1 MTKLEYCAKPYKRK
15 WSPFVLREDYRLFIL
30 FFFFFFA
37 LCLIVDFFFFCIL
50 EFSCFSYERIYNL
63 IYLQKI
69 LFSISFL
76 KIGVDN
82 KIKLNVMDTLFVNG
96 PF

>member
-30 FFFFFFA
+30 LFFLLF
-37 LCLIVDFFFFCIL
+37 CLMSNCRLFFFFCIL

-82 KIKLNVMDTLFVNG
+82 KIKLNVMDTIC
-96 PF
+96 

>member
-15 WSPFVLREDYRLFIL
+15 WSLFVLREDYRLFIL
-30 FFFFFFA
+30 LFFLLFCLMSNCRLFFS
-37 LCLIVDFFFFCIL
+37 IL
-50 EFSCFSYERIYNL
+50 ELSCFSYERIYNL
-63 IYLQKI
+63 IYLQNI

-82 KIKLNVMDTLFVNG
+82 EIKLNVMDTIC
-96 PF
+96 